1 MLVGDNFL
9 PELHLRQPGFTYN
22 ACGPFTKHRERI
34 QKFRETGDLRHI
46 YKDELDET
54 CFAHDAADS
63 KCLAK
68 RTISDKILTDRAYE
82 IAINPQYSGYQRELA
97 SMMYV
102 FFDKKT
108 QLGASVNDL
117 SKMRSLSSFNHGVK
131 YSLCVIYVFTKHAW
145 IKPIYFF
152 WIKSYML

>member
-9 PELHLRQPGFTYN
+9 PELHLRQPGFTYD

-46 YKDELDET
+46 YKDEFDET

-68 RTISDKILTDRAYE
+68 RAISDKILTDRAYE

-117 SKMRSLSSFNHGVK
+117 SKMRSLSSFNHGIK
-131 YSLCVIYVFTKHAW
+131 HYV
-145 IKPIYFF
+145 
-152 WIKSYML
+152 